1 MIDIRMKQAE
11 ALYLER
17 LAREA
22 EAGETLEEFG
32 CTETAS
38 ETENGSKITEMPKPA
53 SRPVHAET
61 SKKATWVSKPSCD
74 KFVTQTQAGLLSSGW
89 DQPVPDGKGGVQI
102 HFDAPGE
109 EPVSYEKDGRAAQ

>member
-32 CTETAS
+32 CTETAN
-38 ETENGSKITEMPKPA
+38 ETENGSKTAEMSKPA
-53 SRPVHAET
+53 SRPVHVET
-61 SKKATWVSKPSCD
+61 PKKAAWVSKPSCD
-74 KFVTQTQAGLLSSGW
+74 KFVTKTQEGLLSSGRY
-89 DQPVPDGKGGVQI
+89 QPVPDGKGGIQI

-109 EPVSYEKDGRAAQ
+109 EPVSYEKDSSADQ